1 MKLSSITQE
10 LLSLLPPALAEHYQL
25 LTTCSLLFVVII
37 LFSFTKLRMDIIALL
52 AITAII
58 MTGVLTPSEA
68 LSGFSDPNIVLIALL
83 FIIGESLVRT
93 GISYQMSE
101 YILKV
106 AGKNDI
112 RIIILIMLAVALLGS
127 VMSSTGVVA
136 ILFPLL
142 SVLPLI
148 QVYM

>member
-1 MKLSSITQE
+1 MKLSSIGQE
-10 LLSLLPPALAEHYQL
+10 LLVLLPPALVEQYQL
-25 LTTCSLLFVVII
+25 LIVCGLLFIAII
-37 LFSFTKLRMDIIALL
+37 LFSFTKLRMDIIAIL
-52 AITAII
+52 AITAI
-58 MTGVLTPSEA
+58 MVTGILTPTEA

-112 RIIILIMLAVALLGS
+112 QIIVLIMLSVALLGS

-136 ILFPLL
+136 IFIPVVL
-142 SVLPLI
+142 SLI
-148 QVYM
+148 HI